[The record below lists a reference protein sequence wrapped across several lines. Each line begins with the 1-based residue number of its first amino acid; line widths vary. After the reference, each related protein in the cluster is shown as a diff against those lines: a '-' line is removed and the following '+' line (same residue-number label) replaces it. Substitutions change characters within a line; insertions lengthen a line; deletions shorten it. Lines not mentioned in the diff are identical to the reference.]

1 MNHLTPQPSPRKGFH
16 QLLAALPFMAPNL
29 LGVLVFTLVPV
40 FISAALSLT
49 DWNLQ
54 TSPRFVGI
62 ENYRRLLGFS
72 RADGAWMANDPDFWR
87 YLWNTLYLMLAI
99 PLSMAGS
106 LFLAV
111 LLNRRIPGRTLLRSI
126 YFLPSMCLPVAV
138 FMLWRWIYNPDAGL
152 LNWGIAKLGLS
163 PPDWLT
169 DAHWA
174 KPALMLAGLWA
185 GIGGYNMILYLAALQ
200 NISPSMHEA
209 AVIDGAGPWNNFWHV
224 TFPQLAPTTFFI
236 GIISIIGGLQG
247 GFDAAKI
254 MTDGG
259 PAGSTTTLIYYIY
272 NNAFEFQKMGYAAAI
287 SWVMF
292 MIIMF
297 ITLTTWK
304 YGKTHDL

>member
-1 MNHLTPQPSPRKGFH
+1 
-16 QLLAALPFMAPNL
+16 
-29 LGVLVFTLVPV
+29 
-40 FISAALSLT
+40 
-49 DWNLQ
+49 
-54 TSPRFVGI
+54 
-62 ENYRRLLGFS
+62 
-72 RADGAWMANDPDFWR
+72 
-87 YLWNTLYLMLAI
+87 
-99 PLSMAGS
+99 
-106 LFLAV
+106 
-111 LLNRRIPGRTLLRSI
+111 
-126 YFLPSMCLPVAV
+126 
-138 FMLWRWIYNPDAGL
+138 
-152 LNWGIAKLGLS
+152 
-163 PPDWLT
+163 
-169 DAHWA
+169 
-174 KPALMLAGLWA
+174 
-185 GIGGYNMILYLAALQ
+185 
-200 NISPSMHEA
+200 MHEA